1 MIPALAFE
9 RIDRVEESFEKIVAE
24 IMNICDQIEIESDT
38 VEKIDQ
44 LLAYFQNFYI
54 KNPLPGR
61 NVMFPPFLWNQ
72 SMAAANGIAITTN
85 AVEGW
90 HFGIQSFF
98 SGSHPSIWK
107 VIAGLRKD
115 SAM

>member
-1 MIPALAFE
+1 
-9 RIDRVEESFEKIVAE
+9 
-24 IMNICDQIEIESDT
+24 
-38 VEKIDQ
+38 
-44 LLAYFQNFYI
+44 
-54 KNPLPGR
+54 
-61 NVMFPPFLWNQ
+61 MFPPFLWNQ
-72 SMAAANGIAITTN
+72 SMAAASGIARTTN

-115 SAM
+115 SAMQKMIILKAHTGENTQKRKKYRQINMQVKKIMAEYENCMTFMRSMAVLSFKNQ